1 MKFSTKAIRI
11 GQDPD
16 PAFMAVTPPIY
27 QTSTFAW
34 KNLDALPSFDYTRCG
49 NPNAKALE
57 EVLAALENG
66 KYAQVFASGMAA
78 VMGAFCSLKMGDH
91 LLLASDIYGGTH
103 RLAYGY
109 LAQNGIETSEFNAS
123 QPESIASQIRPNT
136 KLAIFESP
144 TNPNVRV
151 MDIAQVASVFK
162 AHGITTVFDNTFA
175 SPYLQ
180 NPLDLGIDVVIHSTT
195 KYLGGHSDLIGGAV
209 ITNSESIYTATKE
222 FIKATGAVCSPQ
234 DCWLLL
240 RGIKTLA
247 VRMPVHCENALKIAK
262 ALESHKHVTKV
273 LYPGLTSHPDHA
285 LASRQMRGFGGMLAF
300 EVEGGAAQ
308 AKKVAESTE
317 IILLAESLGGV
328 ESLIGYP
335 PMMSHA
341 TMSEEQR
348 QAKGIPPNLLRL
360 SVGIEDAEDLIHD
373 LNCAIENA
381 YR

>member
-1 MKFSTKAIRI
+1 MKFSTKAIRV

-34 KNLDALPSFDYTRCG
+34 KNLDALPQYDYTRCG
-49 NPNAKALE
+49 NPNTSALQ

-66 KYAQVFASGMAA
+66 KYAQVFASGMAG
-78 VMGAFCSLKMGDH
+78 VMGSLCSLKTGDH
-91 LLLASDIYGGTH
+91 FLMASDIYGGTH

-109 LAQNGIETSEFNAS
+109 LAQNGIETSEFDAS
-123 QPESIASQIRPNT
+123 KPETIASQIRSNT

-151 MDIAQVASVFK
+151 MDITAISDIFRSAGVIS
-162 AHGITTVFDNTFA
+162 IFDNTFA

-180 NPLDLGIDVVIHSTT
+180 NPLDLGVDVVVHSTT
-195 KYLGGHSDLIGGAV
+195 KYLGGHSDLIGGAL
-209 ITNSESIYTATKE
+209 ITNSESFYGEVKE
-222 FIKATGAVCSPQ
+222 FVKSTGAIASPQ
-234 DCWLLL
+234 DSWLLL
-240 RGIKTLA
+240 RGVKTLA
-247 VRMPVHCENALKIAK
+247 VRMPRHCENALAIARS
-262 ALESHKHVTKV
+262 LERNKRVTNV
-273 LYPGLTSHPDHA
+273 LYPGLTSHPDHE
-285 LASRQMRGFGGMLAF
+285 LAKRQMRAFGGMLAF

-317 IILLAESLGGV
+317 VILLAESLGGV

-341 TMSEEQR
+341 TMTEEQR
-348 QAKGIPPNLLRL
+348 IAKGIPSNMLRL
-360 SVGIEDAEDLIHD
+360 SVGIEDADDLIED

-381 YR
+381 YL